1 MTKFTTSKDM
11 FSSYMSPWIKMDD
24 KDWASITSDAII
36 ETYRKGDTIYHQDD
50 MTTCL
55 YLVKQGRVVL
65 DVYAKNGKKR
75 SIYIADQGTC
85 FGELSCLDQYP
96 CYCTATA
103 CTKTDLYLIPRE
115 RFLKEL
121 ETNPAFSLSL
131 LRSLALKTRL
141 ITGLLEQLSFDDSYM
156 RFYHSLMGLIERY
169 GVQTKEG
176 HCRLSIKFTHQE
188 MAYQTGLSR
197 VSISNIFLNLTN
209 KGYLTKDQGYLV
221 IQDLNGLREYLM
233 QEDL

>member
-1 MTKFTTSKDM
+1 MTKRTTSKDM
-11 FSSYMSPWIKMDD
+11 FSSHMSPWVKMDD
-24 KDWASITSDAII
+24 KDWASIISDATL
-36 ETYRKGDTIYHQDD
+36 ETFKKGDTIYHQGD

-55 YLVKQGRVVL
+55 YLVKKGRVVL

-96 CYCTATA
+96 CYCTTTA
-103 CTKTDLYLIPRE
+103 CTKTELYLIPRE

-121 ETNPAFSLSL
+121 DVNPNFSLAL

-141 ITGLLEQLSFDDSYM
+141 ITGLLEQLSFDDSYT

-176 HCRLSIKFTHQE
+176 HYRLSIKFTHQE

-197 VSISNIFLNLTN
+197 VSISNIFLTLTN

-221 IQDLNGLREYLM
+221 VQDLDGLQEYLLS
-233 QEDL
+233 EDL